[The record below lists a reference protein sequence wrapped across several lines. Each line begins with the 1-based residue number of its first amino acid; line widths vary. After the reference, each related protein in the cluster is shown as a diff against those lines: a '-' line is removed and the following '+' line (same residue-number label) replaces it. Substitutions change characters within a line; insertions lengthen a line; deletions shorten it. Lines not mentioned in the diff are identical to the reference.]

1 MSGRRGDPTDTSER
15 IEKLKEAESGIR
27 RTADTIEE
35 CLRMTGIEK
44 RFGHIVEE
52 LRSIASSNSGDS
64 VSNLIKELEY
74 SSEEHPG
81 WTRPFASVKNVERKD
96 I

>member
-1 MSGRRGDPTDTSER
+1 M
-15 IEKLKEAESGIR
+15 KEAESEIR
-27 RTADTIEE
+27 QTADTIEE
-35 CLRMTGIEK
+35 CLRMTGLEN
-44 RFGHIVEE
+44 RFGPIVEG
-52 LRSIASSNSGDS
+52 LRSIASSNNGDS

-74 SSEEHPG
+74 STEEQPG